1 MLVYCLPSTLLT
13 PLATPAANIR
23 PYKGDISD
31 YNAMEELR
39 EKIKQDMGGDV
50 TMVANI
56 AGLNNKSLVLDLD
69 KDRVSKMIDVNLK
82 SHFWTAM
89 LFLPAMVKAK
99 RGHFLSISSTM
110 GYGE

>member
-1 MLVYCLPSTLLT
+1 MIAARITAYKCDIFDYDALV
-13 PLATPAANIR
+13 
-23 PYKGDISD
+23 
-31 YNAMEELR
+31 ELK
-39 EKIKQDMGGDV
+39 EKIKNDLGGDV

-56 AGLNNKSLVLDLD
+56 AGLNNKSLILDLD
-69 KDRVSKMIDVNLK
+69 KNRVSKMIDVNLK

-89 LFLPAMVKAK
+89 IFLPAMVKRK